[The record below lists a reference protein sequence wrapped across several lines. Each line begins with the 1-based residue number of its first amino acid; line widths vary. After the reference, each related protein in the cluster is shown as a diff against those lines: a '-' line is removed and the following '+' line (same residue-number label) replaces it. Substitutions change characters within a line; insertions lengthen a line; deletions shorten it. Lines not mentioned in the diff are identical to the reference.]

1 MLLNQSLEDSKH
13 SSQIA
18 TVTLLDE
25 WLFLALT
32 NLTGF
37 FKKWYLMAYTE
48 IVWGN
53 SGGLHSHFMKI
64 NSQHT
69 LENVFSQF

>member
-1 MLLNQSLEDSKH
+1 MLLNQSLEDSEH

-37 FKKWYLMAYTE
+37 FKKWYLTAYTQ
-48 IVWGN
+48 IV
-53 SGGLHSHFMKI
+53 
-64 NSQHT
+64 
-69 LENVFSQF
+69 